1 MGQRLVSLKNS
12 GKYINN
18 DQNTIKV
25 LECLI
30 LFISLSLLLATHT
43 ATAEN
48 TSRIFDNIIS
58 QIFTDEK
65 EIRGKINSSM
75 LSLLGI
81 SLGATTITEIKEKIG
96 SANEYHTYSSG
107 HKEKEICYASKNKND
122 NTVLIFNSGVM
133 GSYKV
138 PTHYVLVNNKDG
150 KYMDTSK

>member
-1 MGQRLVSLKNS
+1 
-12 GKYINN
+12 
-18 DQNTIKV
+18 
-25 LECLI
+25 
-30 LFISLSLLLATHT
+30 
-43 ATAEN
+43 
-48 TSRIFDNIIS
+48 
-58 QIFTDEK
+58 
-65 EIRGKINSSM
+65 M